1 MNIAKFL
8 RTPILED
15 LLTAVSVGII
25 NYLVLKI
32 AFNALK
38 EYYTRWK
45 SAKY

>member
-15 LLTAVSVGII
+15 LPTAVSVGII

-38 EYYTRWK
+38 GYYTRWK